1 VTIVIRR
8 LGATERAATTVFWFA
23 VSSLVPL
30 GLLMPWFAGNHDLAS
45 WGILAGMAVAG
56 GLAQLTLTGALRLAP
71 VALIM
76 PMDYTSLLWAVL
88 LGSWLFGELPSPW
101 TWVGAPIII
110 ASGLV
115 IVWREHRLHR
125 RAALASQAATTT

>member
-1 VTIVIRR
+1 MADHRWPGARR
-8 LGATERAATTVFWFA
+8 RHRATDFDRRIAA
-23 VSSLVPL
+23 
-30 GLLMPWFAGNHDLAS
+30 G
-45 WGILAGMAVAG
+45 AVA
-56 GLAQLTLTGALRLAP
+56 L
-71 VALIM
+71 VM

-88 LGSWLFGELPSPW
+88 LGSWIFGELPSRW

-125 RAALASQAATTT
+125 GAALAAEAAVTT

>member
-8 LGATERAATTVFWFA
+8 LGATEKATTTVFWFA
-23 VSSLVPL
+23 ISSLVPL
-30 GLLMPWFAGNHDLAS
+30 GLLMMRYGGMHDGQT
-45 WGILAGMAVAG
+45 WTILAGLALVG

-71 VALIM
+71 VALVM
-76 PMDYTSLLWAVL
+76 PMDYTSLLWATL
-88 LGSWLFGELPSPW
+88 LGIWIFGELPTPW
-101 TWVGAPIII
+101 VWAGAPIII

-125 RAALASQAATTT
+125 RTALSVAASTPT